1 MVNTGSAGG
10 ARSLDRAARRRH
22 RFVQMWNHRY
32 LYLLLLLPLA
42 WVVIFRYWPMFGLQ
56 IAFKNFKISKG
67 FWNSSW
73 VGFKY
78 FEQFLTDYSFK
89 RLITNTVGIS
99 MYSLIAGFFPPIILA
114 VALNECRHKYF
125 TKGVQTITYMPHFL
139 STVVVTSILTQLLS
153 YGGALNTVVKALGGT
168 PRNFL
173 SEPAYFKS
181 IYVWSGVWQSQGYNS
196 IMYLAALAGISPELQ
211 EAAYVDGANVWQRI
225 WHVDLP
231 GIIPTAIILLIL
243 NTASV
248 LNVGYEKV
256 YLLQN
261 SLNMSA
267 SDVISTYV
275 YRVGLVD
282 MNYSFSTA
290 VNLFQSVISL
300 ALMAIVNGIA
310 RKVSDYSLW

>member
-1 MVNTGSAGG
+1 MNLSKAAGAPRTNRLSTSAPVKSF
-10 ARSLDRAARRRH
+10 RLH
-22 RFVQMWNHRY
+22 WQ

-42 WVVIFRYWPMFGLQ
+42 WVLIFRYWPMFGLQ

-73 VGFKY
+73 VGLKY
-78 FEQFLTDYSFK
+78 FEQFFTDYSFK
-89 RLITNTVGIS
+89 RLITNTLGIS
-99 MYSLIAGFFPPIILA
+99 IYSLVAGFFPPIILA
-114 VALNECRHKYF
+114 VALNECKHKYF
-125 TKGVQTITYMPHFL
+125 TKTIQTATYMPHFL

-153 YGGALNTVVKALGGT
+153 YGGALNTLVKAVGGT
-168 PRNFL
+168 PRNYL
-173 SEPAYFKS
+173 SEPSLFKS
-181 IYVWSGVWQSQGYNS
+181 IYVWSGIWQSQGYNS
-196 IMYLAALAGISPELQ
+196 IMYLAALAGINPELQ

-231 GIIPTAIILLIL
+231 GIVPTAIILLIL

-290 VNLFQSVISL
+290 ANMFQSVISL

-310 RKVSDYSLW
+310 RRVSDYSLW

>member
-1 MVNTGSAGG
+1 MNLSKAAGAPRTNRLSTSASVKSF
-10 ARSLDRAARRRH
+10 RLH
-22 RFVQMWNHRY
+22 WQ

-42 WVVIFRYWPMFGLQ
+42 WVLIFRYWPMFGLQ

-73 VGFKY
+73 VGLKY
-78 FEQFLTDYSFK
+78 FEQFFTDYSFK
-89 RLITNTVGIS
+89 RLITNTLGIS
-99 MYSLIAGFFPPIILA
+99 IYSLVAGFFPPIILA
-114 VALNECRHKYF
+114 VALNECKHKYF
-125 TKGVQTITYMPHFL
+125 TKTIQTATYMPHFL

-153 YGGALNTVVKALGGT
+153 YGGALNTLVKAVGGT
-168 PRNFL
+168 PRNYL
-173 SEPAYFKS
+173 SEPSLFKS
-181 IYVWSGVWQSQGYNS
+181 IYVWSGIWQSQGYNS
-196 IMYLAALAGISPELQ
+196 IMYLAALAGINPELQ

-231 GIIPTAIILLIL
+231 GIVPTAIILLIL

-290 VNLFQSVISL
+290 VNMFQSVISL

-310 RKVSDYSLW
+310 RRVSDYSLW

>member
-1 MVNTGSAGG
+1 MSQTSTASSPRKKSLRASAP
-10 ARSLDRAARRRH
+10 AKSFRLH
-22 RFVQMWNHRY
+22 WQ

-211 EAAYVDGANVWQRI
+211 EAAYVDVANVWQRI

>member
-1 MVNTGSAGG
+1 MSQTSTASSPRKKSLRASAP
-10 ARSLDRAARRRH
+10 AKSFRLH
-22 RFVQMWNHRY
+22 WQ

-153 YGGALNTVVKALGGT
+153 YGGALNSVVKALGGT

>member
-1 MVNTGSAGG
+1 MAETKTAPRRSALH
-10 ARSLDRAARRRH
+10 RSAPAKAFRLH
-22 RFVQMWNHRY
+22 WQ
-32 LYLLLLLPLA
+32 LYLLLILPLV
-42 WVVIFRYWPMFGLQ
+42 WVIIFRYWPMFGLQ
-56 IAFKNFKISKG
+56 IAFRNFKISKG
-67 FWNSSW
+67 FWDSKW
-73 VGFKY
+73 VGLKY
-78 FEQFLTDYSFK
+78 FQQFLTDYSFK
-89 RLITNTVGIS
+89 RLISNTLGIS
-99 MYSLIAGFFPPIILA
+99 VYSLVAGFFPPIILA

-139 STVVVTSILTQLLS
+139 STVVITSIITQLLS
-153 YGGALNTVVKALGGT
+153 YGGALNTLVKAVGGT
-168 PRNFL
+168 PRNYL
-173 SEPAYFKS
+173 SEPSYFKS
-181 IYVWSGVWQSQGYNS
+181 IYVWSGIWQSQGYNS

-300 ALMAIVNGIA
+300 LLMAIVNSIA
-310 RKVSDYSLW
+310 RKASDYSLW

>member
-1 MVNTGSAGG
+1 MSQTSTASSPRKKSLRASAP
-10 ARSLDRAARRRH
+10 AKSFRLH
-22 RFVQMWNHRY
+22 WQ

-310 RKVSDYSLW
+310 RKVSDSSLW

>member
-1 MVNTGSAGG
+1 MAETKTTPRRSKMHESAP
-10 ARSLDRAARRRH
+10 AKAFRLH
-22 RFVQMWNHRY
+22 WQ
-32 LYLLLLLPLA
+32 LYLLLILPLA
-42 WVVIFRYWPMFGLQ
+42 WVAIFRYWPMFGLQ
-56 IAFKNFKISKG
+56 IAFRNFKISKG
-67 FWNSSW
+67 FWDSTW
-73 VGFKY
+73 VGLKY
-78 FEQFLTDYSFK
+78 FKQFLTDYSFK
-89 RLITNTVGIS
+89 RLITNTLGIS
-99 MYSLIAGFFPPIILA
+99 VYSLVAGFFPPIILA

-125 TKGVQTITYMPHFL
+125 TKTVQTVTYMPHFL
-139 STVVVTSILTQLLS
+139 STVVITSILTQLLS
-153 YGGALNTVVKALGGT
+153 YGGALNTLVKAMGGT
-168 PRNFL
+168 PRNYL

-181 IYVWSGVWQSQGYNS
+181 IYVWSGIWQSQGYNS

-211 EAAYVDGANVWQRI
+211 EAAYVDGANIWQRI

-300 ALMAIVNGIA
+300 LLMAIVNSIA
-310 RKVSDYSLW
+310 RKASDYSLW

>member
-1 MVNTGSAGG
+1 MSQTSTASSPRKKSLRASAP
-10 ARSLDRAARRRH
+10 AKSFRLH
-22 RFVQMWNHRY
+22 WQ
-32 LYLLLLLPLA
+32 LYLLLLLPLV
-42 WVVIFRYWPMFGLQ
+42 WVLIFRYWPMFGLQ

-78 FEQFLTDYSFK
+78 FNQFLTDYSFK

-267 SDVISTYV
+267 
-275 YRVGLVD
+275 
-282 MNYSFSTA
+282 
-290 VNLFQSVISL
+290 
-300 ALMAIVNGIA
+300 
-310 RKVSDYSLW
+310 

>member
-1 MVNTGSAGG
+1 MSQTSTASSPRKKSLRASAP
-10 ARSLDRAARRRH
+10 AKSFRLH
-22 RFVQMWNHRY
+22 WQ
-32 LYLLLLLPLA
+32 LYLLLLLPLV
-42 WVVIFRYWPMFGLQ
+42 WVLIFRYWPMFGLQ

>member
-1 MVNTGSAGG
+1 MNLGTAAGAPRKNRLSAS
-10 ARSLDRAARRRH
+10 APVKSFRLH
-22 RFVQMWNHRY
+22 WQ

-42 WVVIFRYWPMFGLQ
+42 WVLIFRYWPMFGLQ
-56 IAFKNFKISKG
+56 IAFKNFKISRG

-73 VGFKY
+73 VGLKY
-78 FEQFLTDYSFK
+78 FEQFFTDYSFK
-89 RLITNTVGIS
+89 RLITNTLGIS
-99 MYSLIAGFFPPIILA
+99 VYSLIAGFFPPIILA
-114 VALNECRHKYF
+114 VALNECKHKYF
-125 TKGVQTITYMPHFL
+125 TKTIQTATYMPHFL

-153 YGGALNTVVKALGGT
+153 YGGALNTLVKALGGT
-168 PRNFL
+168 PRNYL
-173 SEPAYFKS
+173 SEPSLFKS
-181 IYVWSGVWQSQGYNS
+181 IYVWSGIWQSQGYNS
-196 IMYLAALAGISPELQ
+196 IMYLAALAGINPELQ

-231 GIIPTAIILLIL
+231 GIVPTAIILLIL

-275 YRVGLVD
+275 YRVGLID

-290 VNLFQSVISL
+290 VNMFQSVISL

-310 RKVSDYSLW
+310 RRVSDYSLW

>member
-1 MVNTGSAGG
+1 MSQTSTASSPRKKSLRASAP
-10 ARSLDRAARRRH
+10 AKSFRLH
-22 RFVQMWNHRY
+22 WQ
-32 LYLLLLLPLA
+32 LYLLLLLPLV
-42 WVVIFRYWPMFGLQ
+42 WVLIFRYWPMFGLQ

-78 FEQFLTDYSFK
+78 FNQFLTDYSFK

-153 YGGALNTVVKALGGT
+153 YGGALNTVVKVLGGT

>member
-1 MVNTGSAGG
+1 MSQTSTASSPRKKSLRASAP
-10 ARSLDRAARRRH
+10 AKSFRLH
-22 RFVQMWNHRY
+22 WQ
-32 LYLLLLLPLA
+32 LYLLLLLPLV
-42 WVVIFRYWPMFGLQ
+42 WVLIFRYWPMFGLQ

-78 FEQFLTDYSFK
+78 FNQFLTDYSFK

-153 YGGALNTVVKALGGT
+153 YGGALNTVVKVLGGT

-310 RKVSDYSLW
+310 RKGSDYSLW

>member
-1 MVNTGSAGG
+1 MYNTIIM
-10 ARSLDRAARRRH
+10 RTF
-22 RFVQMWNHRY
+22 FV
-32 LYLLLLLPLA
+32 
-42 WVVIFRYWPMFGLQ
+42 
-56 IAFKNFKISKG
+56 
-67 FWNSSW
+67 
-73 VGFKY
+73 
-78 FEQFLTDYSFK
+78 
-89 RLITNTVGIS
+89 
-99 MYSLIAGFFPPIILA
+99 
-114 VALNECRHKYF
+114 
-125 TKGVQTITYMPHFL
+125 
-139 STVVVTSILTQLLS
+139 
-153 YGGALNTVVKALGGT
+153 
-168 PRNFL
+168 
-173 SEPAYFKS
+173 
-181 IYVWSGVWQSQGYNS
+181 NS
-196 IMYLAALAGISPELQ
+196 IPPELQ
-211 EAAYVDGANVWQRI
+211 EAAYVDGANIWQRI

-300 ALMAIVNGIA
+300 LLMAIVNSIA
-310 RKVSDYSLW
+310 RKASDYSLW

>member
-1 MVNTGSAGG
+1 MSQTSTASSPRKKSLRASAP
-10 ARSLDRAARRRH
+10 AKSFRLH
-22 RFVQMWNHRY
+22 WQ
-32 LYLLLLLPLA
+32 LYLLLLLPLV
-42 WVVIFRYWPMFGLQ
+42 WVLIFRYWPMFGLQ

-153 YGGALNTVVKALGGT
+153 YGGALNTVVKVLGGT

>member
-1 MVNTGSAGG
+1 MADTKTAPRRSALH
-10 ARSLDRAARRRH
+10 RSAPAKAFRLH
-22 RFVQMWNHRY
+22 WQ
-32 LYLLLLLPLA
+32 LYLLLILPLV
-42 WVVIFRYWPMFGLQ
+42 WVIIFRYWPMFGLQ
-56 IAFKNFKISKG
+56 IAFRNFKISKG
-67 FWNSSW
+67 FWDSKW
-73 VGFKY
+73 VGLKY
-78 FEQFLTDYSFK
+78 FQQFLTDYSFK
-89 RLITNTVGIS
+89 RLISNTLGIS
-99 MYSLIAGFFPPIILA
+99 VYSLVAGFFPPIILA

-139 STVVVTSILTQLLS
+139 STVVITSIITQLLS
-153 YGGALNTVVKALGGT
+153 YGGALNTLVKAVGGT
-168 PRNFL
+168 PRNYL
-173 SEPAYFKS
+173 SEPSYFKS
-181 IYVWSGVWQSQGYNS
+181 IYVWSGIWQSQGYNS

-211 EAAYVDGANVWQRI
+211 EAAYVDGANIWQRI

-300 ALMAIVNGIA
+300 LLMAIVNSIA
-310 RKVSDYSLW
+310 RKASDYSLW

>member
-1 MVNTGSAGG
+1 MNLSKAAGAPRTNRLSTSAPVKSF
-10 ARSLDRAARRRH
+10 RLH
-22 RFVQMWNHRY
+22 WQ

-42 WVVIFRYWPMFGLQ
+42 WVLIFRYWPMFGLQ

-73 VGFKY
+73 VGLKY
-78 FEQFLTDYSFK
+78 FEQFFTDYSFK
-89 RLITNTVGIS
+89 RLITNTLGIS
-99 MYSLIAGFFPPIILA
+99 IYSLVAGFFPPIILA
-114 VALNECRHKYF
+114 VALNECKHKYF
-125 TKGVQTITYMPHFL
+125 TKTIQIATYMPHFL

-153 YGGALNTVVKALGGT
+153 YGGALNTLVKAVGGT
-168 PRNFL
+168 PRNYL
-173 SEPAYFKS
+173 SEPSLFKS
-181 IYVWSGVWQSQGYNS
+181 IYVWSGIWQSQGYNS
-196 IMYLAALAGISPELQ
+196 IMYLAALAGINPELQ

-231 GIIPTAIILLIL
+231 GIVPTAIILLIL

-290 VNLFQSVISL
+290 VNMFQSVISL

-310 RKVSDYSLW
+310 RRVSDYSLW

>member
-1 MVNTGSAGG
+1 MP
-10 ARSLDRAARRRH
+10 AAAKIKRRLR
-22 RFVQMWNHRY
+22 REGELWAITIVMLIW
-32 LYLLLLLPLA
+32 LA
-42 WVVIFRYWPMFGLQ
+42 IICYYPMYGLV
-56 IAFKNFKISKG
+56 IAFKQYKPGMDI
-67 FWNSSW
+67 WACQW
-73 VGFKY
+73 VGLKY
-78 FEQFLTDYSFK
+78 FKQFLTDYSFK
-89 RLITNTVGIS
+89 RLITNTLGIS
-99 MYSLIAGFFPPIILA
+99 VYSLVAGFFPPIILA

-125 TKGVQTITYMPHFL
+125 TKTVQTVTYMPHFL
-139 STVVVTSILTQLLS
+139 STVVITSILTQLLS
-153 YGGALNTVVKALGGT
+153 YGGALNTLVKAMGGT
-168 PRNFL
+168 PRNYL
-173 SEPAYFKS
+173 SEPSYFKS
-181 IYVWSGVWQSQGYNS
+181 IYVWSGIWQSQGYNS

-211 EAAYVDGANVWQRI
+211 EAAYVDGANIWQRI

-300 ALMAIVNGIA
+300 LLMAIVNSIA
-310 RKVSDYSLW
+310 RKASDYSLW

>member
-1 MVNTGSAGG
+1 MAETKTTPRRSKMHESAP
-10 ARSLDRAARRRH
+10 AKAFRLH
-22 RFVQMWNHRY
+22 WQ
-32 LYLLLLLPLA
+32 LYLLLILPLA
-42 WVVIFRYWPMFGLQ
+42 WVAIFRYWPMFGLQ
-56 IAFKNFKISKG
+56 IAFRNFKISKG
-67 FWNSSW
+67 FWDSTW
-73 VGFKY
+73 VGLKY
-78 FEQFLTDYSFK
+78 FKQFLTDYSFK
-89 RLITNTVGIS
+89 RLISNTLGIS
-99 MYSLIAGFFPPIILA
+99 VYSLVAGFFPPIILA

-139 STVVVTSILTQLLS
+139 STVVITSIITQLLS
-153 YGGALNTVVKALGGT
+153 YGGALNTLVKAMGGT
-168 PRNFL
+168 PRNYL
-173 SEPAYFKS
+173 SEPSYFKS
-181 IYVWSGVWQSQGYNS
+181 IYVWSGIWQSQGYNS

-211 EAAYVDGANVWQRI
+211 EAAYVDGANIWQRI

-300 ALMAIVNGIA
+300 LLMAIVNSIA
-310 RKVSDYSLW
+310 RKASDYSLW

>member
-1 MVNTGSAGG
+1 MAETKTAPRRSALH
-10 ARSLDRAARRRH
+10 RSAPAKAFRLH
-22 RFVQMWNHRY
+22 WQ
-32 LYLLLLLPLA
+32 LYLLLILPLV
-42 WVVIFRYWPMFGLQ
+42 WVIIFRYWPMFGLQ
-56 IAFKNFKISKG
+56 IAFRNFKISKG
-67 FWNSSW
+67 FWDSTW
-73 VGFKY
+73 VGLKY
-78 FEQFLTDYSFK
+78 FKQFLTDYSFK
-89 RLITNTVGIS
+89 RLITNTLGIS
-99 MYSLIAGFFPPIILA
+99 VYSLVAGFFPPIILA

-125 TKGVQTITYMPHFL
+125 TKAVQTVTYMPHFL
-139 STVVVTSILTQLLS
+139 STVVITSILTQLLS
-153 YGGALNTVVKALGGT
+153 YGGALNTLVKAMGGT
-168 PRNFL
+168 PRNYL
-173 SEPAYFKS
+173 SEPSYFKS
-181 IYVWSGVWQSQGYNS
+181 IYVWSGIWQSQGYNS

-211 EAAYVDGANVWQRI
+211 EAAYVDGANIWQRI

-300 ALMAIVNGIA
+300 LLMAIVNSIA
-310 RKVSDYSLW
+310 RKASDYSLW

>member
-1 MVNTGSAGG
+1 MAETKTTPRRSKMHESAP
-10 ARSLDRAARRRH
+10 AKAFRLH
-22 RFVQMWNHRY
+22 WQ
-32 LYLLLLLPLA
+32 LYLLLILPLA
-42 WVVIFRYWPMFGLQ
+42 WVAIFRYWPMFGLQ
-56 IAFKNFKISKG
+56 IAFRNFKISKG
-67 FWNSSW
+67 FWDSTW
-73 VGFKY
+73 VGLKY
-78 FEQFLTDYSFK
+78 FKQFLTDYSFK
-89 RLITNTVGIS
+89 RLITNTLGIS
-99 MYSLIAGFFPPIILA
+99 VYSLVAGFFPPIILA

-139 STVVVTSILTQLLS
+139 STVVITSIITQLLS
-153 YGGALNTVVKALGGT
+153 YGGALNTLVKAVGGT
-168 PRNFL
+168 PRNYL
-173 SEPAYFKS
+173 SEPSYFKS
-181 IYVWSGVWQSQGYNS
+181 IYVWSGIWQSQGYNS

-211 EAAYVDGANVWQRI
+211 EAAYVDGANIWQRI

-300 ALMAIVNGIA
+300 LLMAIVNSIA
-310 RKVSDYSLW
+310 RKASDYSLW

>member
-1 MVNTGSAGG
+1 MSQTSTASSPCKKSLRASAP
-10 ARSLDRAARRRH
+10 AKSFRLH
-22 RFVQMWNHRY
+22 WQ

-114 VALNECRHKYF
+114 VALNECRKKYF
-125 TKGVQTITYMPHFL
+125 TKVVQTITYMPHFL

>member
-1 MVNTGSAGG
+1 MSQTSTASSPRKKSLRASAP
-10 ARSLDRAARRRH
+10 AKSFRLH
-22 RFVQMWNHRY
+22 WQ
-32 LYLLLLLPLA
+32 LYLLLLLPLV
-42 WVVIFRYWPMFGLQ
+42 WVIVFRYWPMFGLQ

>member
-1 MVNTGSAGG
+1 MSQTSTASSPRKKSLRASAP
-10 ARSLDRAARRRH
+10 AKSFRLH
-22 RFVQMWNHRY
+22 WQ
-32 LYLLLLLPLA
+32 LYLLLLPLA

-114 VALNECRHKYF
+114 VALNECRKKYF
-125 TKGVQTITYMPHFL
+125 TKVVQTITYMPHFL

>member
-1 MVNTGSAGG
+1 MAETKTAPRRSALH
-10 ARSLDRAARRRH
+10 RSAPAKAFRLH
-22 RFVQMWNHRY
+22 WQ
-32 LYLLLLLPLA
+32 LYLLLILPLV
-42 WVVIFRYWPMFGLQ
+42 WVIIFRYWPMFGLQ
-56 IAFKNFKISKG
+56 IAFRNFKISKG
-67 FWNSSW
+67 FWDSKW
-73 VGFKY
+73 VGLKY
-78 FEQFLTDYSFK
+78 FKQFLTDYSFK
-89 RLITNTVGIS
+89 RLITNTLGIS
-99 MYSLIAGFFPPIILA
+99 VYSLVAGFFPPIILA

-139 STVVVTSILTQLLS
+139 STVVITSIITQLLS
-153 YGGALNTVVKALGGT
+153 YGGALNTLVKAMGGT
-168 PRNFL
+168 PRNYL
-173 SEPAYFKS
+173 SEPSYFKS
-181 IYVWSGVWQSQGYNS
+181 IYVWSGIWQSQGYNS

-300 ALMAIVNGIA
+300 LLMAIVNSIA
-310 RKVSDYSLW
+310 RKASDYSLW

>member
-1 MVNTGSAGG
+1 MAETKTTPRRSKMHESAP
-10 ARSLDRAARRRH
+10 AKAFRLH
-22 RFVQMWNHRY
+22 WQ
-32 LYLLLLLPLA
+32 LYLLLILPLA
-42 WVVIFRYWPMFGLQ
+42 WVAIFRYWPMFGLQ
-56 IAFKNFKISKG
+56 IAFRNFKISKG
-67 FWNSSW
+67 FWDSTW
-73 VGFKY
+73 VGLKY
-78 FEQFLTDYSFK
+78 FKQFLTDYSFK
-89 RLITNTVGIS
+89 RLITNTLGIS
-99 MYSLIAGFFPPIILA
+99 VYSLVAGFFPPIILA
-114 VALNECRHKYF
+114 VALNECRHKCF
-125 TKGVQTITYMPHFL
+125 TKTVQTVTYMPHFL
-139 STVVVTSILTQLLS
+139 STVVITSILTQLLS
-153 YGGALNTVVKALGGT
+153 YGGALNTLVKAMGGT
-168 PRNFL
+168 PRNYL
-173 SEPAYFKS
+173 SEPSYFKS
-181 IYVWSGVWQSQGYNS
+181 IYVWSGIWQSQGYNS

-211 EAAYVDGANVWQRI
+211 EAAYVDGANIWQRI

-300 ALMAIVNGIA
+300 LLMAIVNSIA
-310 RKVSDYSLW
+310 RKASDYSLW

>member
-1 MVNTGSAGG
+1 MSQTSTASSPRKKSLRASAP
-10 ARSLDRAARRRH
+10 AKSFRLH
-22 RFVQMWNHRY
+22 WQ

>member
-1 MVNTGSAGG
+1 MSQTSTASSPRKKSLRASAP
-10 ARSLDRAARRRH
+10 AKSFRLH
-22 RFVQMWNHRY
+22 WQ

-114 VALNECRHKYF
+114 VALNECRKKYF
-125 TKGVQTITYMPHFL
+125 TKVVQTITYMPHFL

>member
-1 MVNTGSAGG
+1 MAETKTAPRRSALH
-10 ARSLDRAARRRH
+10 RSAPAKAFRLH
-22 RFVQMWNHRY
+22 WQ
-32 LYLLLLLPLA
+32 LYLLLILPLV
-42 WVVIFRYWPMFGLQ
+42 WVIIFRYWPMFGLQ
-56 IAFKNFKISKG
+56 IAFRNFKISKG
-67 FWNSSW
+67 FWDSKW
-73 VGFKY
+73 VGLKY
-78 FEQFLTDYSFK
+78 FQQFLTDYSFK
-89 RLITNTVGIS
+89 RLISNTLGIS
-99 MYSLIAGFFPPIILA
+99 VYSLVAGFFPPIILA

-139 STVVVTSILTQLLS
+139 STVVITSIITQLLS
-153 YGGALNTVVKALGGT
+153 YGGALNTLVKAVGGT
-168 PRNFL
+168 PRNYL
-173 SEPAYFKS
+173 SEPSYFKS
-181 IYVWSGVWQSQGYNS
+181 IYVWSGIWQSQGYNS

-211 EAAYVDGANVWQRI
+211 EAACVDGANIWQRI

-300 ALMAIVNGIA
+300 LLMAIVNSIA
-310 RKVSDYSLW
+310 RKASDYSLW

>member
-1 MVNTGSAGG
+1 
-10 ARSLDRAARRRH
+10 
-22 RFVQMWNHRY
+22 
-32 LYLLLLLPLA
+32 
-42 WVVIFRYWPMFGLQ
+42 
-56 IAFKNFKISKG
+56 
-67 FWNSSW
+67 
-73 VGFKY
+73 
-78 FEQFLTDYSFK
+78 
-89 RLITNTVGIS
+89 
-99 MYSLIAGFFPPIILA
+99 
-114 VALNECRHKYF
+114 
-125 TKGVQTITYMPHFL
+125 MPHFL
-139 STVVVTSILTQLLS
+139 STVVITSIITQLLS
-153 YGGALNTVVKALGGT
+153 YGGALNTLVKAMGGT
-168 PRNFL
+168 PRNYL
-173 SEPAYFKS
+173 SEPSYFKS
-181 IYVWSGVWQSQGYNS
+181 IYVWSGIWQSQGYNS

-300 ALMAIVNGIA
+300 LLMAIVNSIA
-310 RKVSDYSLW
+310 RKASDYSLW

>member
-1 MVNTGSAGG
+1 MSQTSTASSPRKKSLRASAP
-10 ARSLDRAARRRH
+10 AKSFRLH
-22 RFVQMWNHRY
+22 WQ

-267 SDVISTYV
+267 SDFISTYV

>member
-1 MVNTGSAGG
+1 MADVKATLRLNRLKRSAPVK
-10 ARSLDRAARRRH
+10 SFKLH
-22 RFVQMWNHRY
+22 WQ

-42 WVVIFRYWPMFGLQ
+42 WVAIFRYWPMFGLQ
-56 IAFKNFKISKG
+56 IAFRNFKISKG
-67 FWNSSW
+67 FWESKW
-73 VGFKY
+73 VGLKY
-78 FEQFLTDYSFK
+78 FRQFLTDYSFK
-89 RLITNTVGIS
+89 RLITNTLGIS
-99 MYSLIAGFFPPIILA
+99 VYSLIAGFFPPIILA
-114 VALNECRHKYF
+114 LALNECRHKYF
-125 TKGVQTITYMPHFL
+125 TKTVQTIKYMPHFL
-139 STVVVTSILTQLLS
+139 STVVVTSILSQLLS
-153 YGGALNTVVKALGGT
+153 YGGALNTLVKAMGGT
-168 PRNFL
+168 PRNYL
-173 SEPAYFKS
+173 SEPSLFKS
-181 IYVWSGVWQSQGYNS
+181 IYVWSGIWQSQGYNS
-196 IMYLAALAGISPELQ
+196 IMYLAALAGINPELQ
-211 EAAYVDGANVWQRI
+211 EAAYVDGANIWQRI

-275 YRVGLVD
+275 YRVGLLD

-300 ALMAIVNGIA
+300 LLMAIVNGIA
-310 RKVSDYSLW
+310 RRVSDYSLW

>member
-1 MVNTGSAGG
+1 MSQTSTASSPRKKSLRASAP
-10 ARSLDRAARRRH
+10 AKSFRLH
-22 RFVQMWNHRY
+22 WQ

-267 SDVISTYV
+267 SDFISTYV

-310 RKVSDYSLW
+310 RKVSDSSLW

>member
-1 MVNTGSAGG
+1 MSQTSTASSPRKKSLRASAP
-10 ARSLDRAARRRH
+10 AKSFRLH
-22 RFVQMWNHRY
+22 WQ

-153 YGGALNTVVKALGGT
+153 YGGALNTVVKVLGGT

>member
-1 MVNTGSAGG
+1 MSQTSTASSPRKKSLRTSAP
-10 ARSLDRAARRRH
+10 AKSFRLH
-22 RFVQMWNHRY
+22 WQ
-32 LYLLLLLPLA
+32 LYLLLLLPLV
-42 WVVIFRYWPMFGLQ
+42 WVLIFRYWPMFGLQ